1 LIVALLLGAPLI
13 GRRKPQLAQQVM
25 ALAASPFDDSPIPL
39 IPFVASVMV
48 PLTGARIARPADLNY
63 GPDFEEKI

>member
-1 LIVALLLGAPLI
+1 
-13 GRRKPQLAQQVM
+13 M

-48 PLTGARIARPADLNY
+48 PLTGARIARLAELNY
-63 GPDFEEKI
+63 GPELEEGT

>member
-1 LIVALLLGAPLI
+1 M
-13 GRRKPQLAQQVM
+13 GRRKHQLAQQVM

-48 PLTGARIARPADLNY
+48 PLTGAGIASLAERNY

>member
-1 LIVALLLGAPLI
+1 
-13 GRRKPQLAQQVM
+13 M
-25 ALAASPFDDSPIPL
+25 ALAVSLLDDSSIPL

-48 PLTGARIARPADLNY
+48 PLNGARIARPADLNY